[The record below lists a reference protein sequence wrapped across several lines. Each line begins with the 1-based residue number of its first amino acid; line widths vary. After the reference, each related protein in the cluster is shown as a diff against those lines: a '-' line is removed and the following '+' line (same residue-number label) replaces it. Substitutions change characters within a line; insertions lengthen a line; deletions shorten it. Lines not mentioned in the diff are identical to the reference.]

1 MATAE
6 LHGSKD
12 DNNKDRD
19 KDQDPYACL
28 RLENQFCF
36 SLYAAAKEVV
46 RHYRL
51 LLSALDLTYTQY
63 LVLMVLW
70 ELKKTNVSELGARLY
85 LDSGTLTPLLRK
97 LEERGYISR
106 RRSEH
111 DKRELLIS
119 ITKKGLTLRDKARQ
133 VPYKLQSCIDLPR
146 QDLVE
151 LRRISRELL
160 DACAAS

>member
-1 MATAE
+1 
-6 LHGSKD
+6 
-12 DNNKDRD
+12 
-19 KDQDPYACL
+19 
-28 RLENQFCF
+28 
-36 SLYAAAKEVV
+36 
-46 RHYRL
+46 
-51 LLSALDLTYTQY
+51 
-63 LVLMVLW
+63 MVLW